1 MKNRPASA
9 GDTGDVGLIPG
20 SGRSPGGGH
29 ANPLQYP
36 HGQRI
41 LVGCSPWGHK
51 ESDRTEAT
59 EHMCA
64 HTYTY
69 THTDRHTHTHTANM
83 NLIFLPNLIGN
94 FLLVL

>member
-1 MKNRPASA
+1 MTP
-9 GDTGDVGLIPG
+9 GLGRFPG
-20 SGRSPGGGH
+20 EWNG
-29 ANPLQYP
+29 NPLQLLIREF